1 MDPNIQ
7 QPMPVQ
13 PTSIPVTNQ
22 PVPERKSF
30 NKKIL
35 IVIGVIVVLII
46 AFAYFLIFGR
56 YSFTINGQPIAKS
69 DFQNAYTFYKKQND
83 PKTFNRDSALKAT
96 EQFFVENYVL
106 KTEYFSK
113 GHNQDDLDKA
123 VQQTTTG
130 NSQIPDVLNRISREN
145 TIIKQSMQGSFG
157 IKSVTGEVLKLE
169 VPAGISAATQK
180 TLSGIMTQRLN
191 FYRNQLNRGVSYA
204 TIKHDFLTDITFI
217 NYPQIIQTTLQFTDM
232 TSEHPIIPQEKFV
245 NALFATKANS
255 FSQIIN
261 LSQNNSLWYGMGY
274 VQKSTGGDF
283 ASYNDWLAA
292 KRKSVTIKSNFGGI
306 K

>member
-1 MDPNIQ
+1 MDPNTQ

-13 PTSIPVTNQ
+13 PTVAPIPDQ
-22 PVPERKSF
+22 PAPEQKSF

-35 IVIGVIVVLII
+35 IGIGIIVVLLL
-46 AFAYFLIFGR
+46 ALVYFLVFNR
-56 YSFTINGQPIAKS
+56 YSFTINGQSVTKS

-83 PKTFNRDSALKAT
+83 PKTFDRDAALKAT

-113 GHNQDDLDKA
+113 GHDQNDLDKA
-123 VQQTTTG
+123 VQDTTTG
-130 NSQIPDVLNRISREN
+130 NSQIPEVLDRISREN
-145 TIIKQSMQGSFG
+145 TVIKQSMQASFG
-157 IKSVTGEVLKLE
+157 IKSVTGEVLKLA
-169 VPAGISAATQK
+169 VPAGINAATQK

-191 FYRNQLNRGVSYA
+191 FYRNQLAQGVSYA
-204 TIKHDFLTDITFI
+204 TIKHDFLTDITFV
-217 NYPQIIQTTLQFTDM
+217 NYPQIMQTTLQFTDM
-232 TSEHPIIPQEKFV
+232 TSEHPIIPQEKFI
-245 NALFATKANS
+245 NALFATKANN
-255 FSQIIN
+255 FSQVIN
-261 LSQNNSLWYGMGY
+261 LSQNNSLWYGIAY

-292 KRKSVTIKSNFGGI
+292 KRKSVTIKANLRGI

>member
-1 MDPNIQ
+1 MDPNTQ
-7 QPMPVQ
+7 QPIPVQ
-13 PTSIPVTNQ
+13 PTVTPVTNQ
-22 PVPERKSF
+22 PIPEKKSF

-35 IVIGVIVVLII
+35 LGIGIIVVLILAVI
-46 AFAYFLIFGR
+46 YFLVFNR
-56 YSFTINGQPIAKS
+56 YSFTINGKSVAKS

-83 PKTFNRDSALKAT
+83 PKTFDRNAALKAT

-106 KTEYFSK
+106 KAEYFSK
-113 GHNQDDLDKA
+113 GHDQNDLDKA
-123 VQQTTTG
+123 VQNTTTG
-130 NSQIPDVLNRISREN
+130 NPQIPEVLNRISREN
-145 TIIKQSMQGSFG
+145 TVIKQSMQSSFG
-157 IKSVTGEVLKLE
+157 IKSVTGEVFKLE
-169 VPAGISAATQK
+169 VPAGINAATQK
-180 TLSGIMTQRLN
+180 TLSGIMTQRLS
-191 FYRNQLNRGVSYA
+191 FYRNQLNQGVSYA
-204 TIKHDFLTDITFI
+204 AIKHNFLTDVTFI

-255 FSQIIN
+255 FSQVIN
-261 LSQNNSLWYGMGY
+261 LSQNNSLWYGIAY
-274 VQKSTGGDF
+274 VQKSTGGSF